1 MFAMSLRNW
10 IRVESNPQSQAV
22 HTSEYGWLNQP
33 TKAHLVPVIYNNNL
47 FIIVLVI
54 IHASNKRSGA
64 FEVWMQFMTVKQK
77 RHWPFNLSSSKT
89 RFMAFKGNLPDWKVK
104 EIFNNIQS
112 MLMEDIIWY
121 LKAWDVNNLL
131 HCNSVGVNT
140 VAASKRDT
148 FTHRICFSSILC
160 RRSHVFFYA
169 QSCHFHN
176 LQASAV

>member
-1 MFAMSLRNW
+1 MPA
-10 IRVESNPQSQAV
+10 IKGQEP
-22 HTSEYGWLNQP
+22 
-33 TKAHLVPVIYNNNL
+33 
-47 FIIVLVI
+47 
-54 IHASNKRSGA
+54 

-112 MLMEDIIWY
+112 MLMGEMIWY

-160 RRSHVFFYA
+160 RRSHVFF
-169 QSCHFHN
+169 FM
-176 LQASAV
+176 LRAVIFTNCKPQLFNPFTPVNATGTYRFYCLTPENFTFQWGTPRGWKG